1 MCTKFLQYRID
12 ARNLIHLLKNT
23 IKYNTPDL
31 RDVVVARVIMVEVT
45 APKATEATPTE
56 VEKKSEEKVEKE
68 AVHRYNIW
76 K

>member
-1 MCTKFLQYRID
+1 
-12 ARNLIHLLKNT
+12 
-23 IKYNTPDL
+23 
-31 RDVVVARVIMVEVT
+31 MVEVT